1 MDRAVGVDRAVGPAR
16 GRAVRVR
23 VVVSVVATGVSG
35 VATEAAAAGAMVPGV
50 AGAIVRKA
58 PSVRA
63 SASSLT

>member
-1 MDRAVGVDRAVGPAR
+1 MDRAVGVDRAVGLAR

-50 AGAIVRKA
+50 AGAIARKA

-63 SASSLT
+63 SASSLI